1 MAPPKEFKTVTEF
14 KEFLNLLKD
23 SGTRKATL
31 AAFMSLPNKELDSAE
46 LARQAKVPEVEAQG
60 VVTKLRDLG
69 IVRETKPGRFRATR
83 GLALNPALQRQLAAL
98 PRREQEDMLR
108 LAFEAQ
114 RENLNTVC
122 EFWKESE
129 NPSMWLRK
137 WGKERPNLRFGMTHI
152 PVSWAA
158 DVFRVMAKFEGEL
171 SKVLESKARLL
182 GEKEV
187 AEPVLLVQWLLVPTG

>member
-1 MAPPKEFKTVTEF
+1 MAPPKEFKTVAEF

-23 SGTRKATL
+23 PGTRKATL
-31 AAFMSLPNKELDSAE
+31 AAFMSLPNRELASAE
-46 LARQAKVPEVEAQG
+46 LARQAKVSEAEMQG
-60 VVTKLRDLG
+60 VVTKLRNLG

-83 GLALNPALQRQLAAL
+83 GFVLNPALQRQLAAL
-98 PRREQEDMLR
+98 PRREQEDMIR

-137 WGKERPNLRFGMTHI
+137 WGKERPNLSIGMRHI
-152 PVSWAA
+152 PVSMAA

-171 SKVLESKARLL
+171 NKVLETHASRLRD
-182 GEKEV
+182 KEV
-187 AEPVLLVQWLLVPTG
+187 VEPVLLVQWLLTPTG